1 MTNIEELL
9 NKIDTQTVI
18 DTMVDHGWLVGWTI
32 AKHIVGPEVWD
43 DLSKDDQHL
52 LIVRVNNI
60 KLQTPG
66 LM

>member
-1 MTNIEELL
+1 MTNIEERL

-18 DTMVDHGWLVGWTI
+18 DAMVDHGWLVGWTI
-32 AKHIVGPEVWD
+32 AKYIVGSEVWD
-43 DLSKDDQHL
+43 DLYKDDQHL
-52 LIVRVNNI
+52 LIVKVNNI